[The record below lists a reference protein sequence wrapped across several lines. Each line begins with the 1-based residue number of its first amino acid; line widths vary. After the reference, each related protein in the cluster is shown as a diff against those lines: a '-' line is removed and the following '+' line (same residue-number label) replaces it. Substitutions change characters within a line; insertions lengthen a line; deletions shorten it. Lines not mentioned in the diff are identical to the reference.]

1 MKSEIK
7 KLDKSEIEITVE
19 LSEMELTPYLI
30 KAAEKISTESKIE
43 GFRPGKAP
51 YDIVKQKFGE
61 GAIMNEAVDDI
72 ISKSYYEVLKE
83 NEIVTIG
90 APEIKVEKA
99 APGNPFVYK
108 AKVAVLPK
116 VKLGDYQ
123 GIKLERK
130 KIEIKAE
137 QVEKVVSEIT
147 KLRASEKLIEREA
160 KEGDKLEID
169 FDVFLDK
176 VSIENGKQTKYPITI
191 GEGRFIPGFEEQL
204 IGMKAGEVKEFE
216 LKFPEKYYEKSLA
229 GKNCEF
235 KVTCKAVYEVEM
247 PKVDDEFAKM
257 VSGGKFSTVQ
267 EMKDGI
273 KQNLEEEEKI
283 KQDQILEIEMLDKV
297 VGVSEFEELPEVLLH
312 NEKHR
317 MLHEL
322 EDSVTSQGFK
332 FEDYL
337 SSIKKTTEE
346 LENEFTPQAEKR
358 VKTSIIAREI
368 YQEQKIEVSED
379 EVGLEIE
386 KLLAA
391 YPNNPEARKQLET
404 ETYKDYLRNMIG
416 NKKVIEYLKGIM
428 VHPVK

>member
-7 KLDKSEIEITVE
+7 KLEKSEIEITIE
-19 LSEMELTPYLI
+19 LSEIELTPYLI
-30 KAAEKISTESKIE
+30 KAAEKISTDNKIE

-51 YDIVKQKFGE
+51 YEIIKQRFGE
-61 GAIMNEAVDDI
+61 GAIMNEAVDSI

-83 NEIVTIG
+83 NEIMTIG
-90 APEIKVEKA
+90 APEINVEKM
-99 APGNPFVYK
+99 APGNPFVFK

-116 VKLGDYQ
+116 VKLGDYKT
-123 GIKLERK
+123 IKLEK
-130 KIEIKAE
+130 KKVEIKDE
-137 QVEKVVSEIT
+137 QVEKVIDEIT
-147 KLRASEKLIEREA
+147 KLRAKETLVEREA
-160 KEGDKLEID
+160 KKGDRLEID

-204 IGMKAGEVKEFE
+204 VGMKAGEVKEFE
-216 LKFPEKYYEKSLA
+216 LKFPDKYYEKSLA
-229 GKNCEF
+229 GKKCEF
-235 KVTCKAVYEVEM
+235 KVTCKQVYEVEL
-247 PKVDDEFAKM
+247 PKLDDEFAKM
-257 VSGGKFSTVQ
+257 VSGGKFNTAK
-267 EMKDGI
+267 EMKNGI
-273 KQNLEEEEKI
+273 RENLEEEERI
-283 KQDQILEIEMLDKV
+283 KKDQILEIEMLDKIV
-297 VGVSEFEELPEVLLH
+297 EISEFEELPETLLH

-317 MLHEL
+317 MLHEM
-322 EDSVTSQGFK
+322 EDSVTNQGFK

-337 SSIKKTTEE
+337 ASIKKTTEE

-368 YQEQKIEVSED
+368 YQEQKIEVTED

-391 YPNNPEARKQLET
+391 YQNNPEAQKQLES

-416 NKKVIEYLKGIM
+416 NRKVIEYLKGII
-428 VHPVK
+428 VGE

>member
-7 KLDKSEIEITVE
+7 KLDKSEIEITIE

-30 KAAEKISTESKIE
+30 KAAEKLSQDNKIE

-51 YDIVKQKFGE
+51 YEIIKQRFGE

-72 ISKSYYEVLKE
+72 ISKTYYQVLKE

-90 APEIKVEKA
+90 APEIKVEKM

-116 VKLGDYQ
+116 IKLGDYKS
-123 GIKLERK
+123 IKLERK
-130 KIEIKAE
+130 KIEVKEE
-137 QVEKVVSEIT
+137 QVEKVIAEII
-147 KLRASEKLIEREA
+147 KLRAKETLVERVA
-160 KEGDKLEID
+160 KHGDRLEID

-176 VSIENGKQTKYPITI
+176 VPIENGKQAKYPITI
-191 GEGRFIPGFEEQL
+191 GESRFIPGFEEQL
-204 IGMKAGEVKEFE
+204 TGMKAGETKEFE

-229 GKNCEF
+229 GKTCEF
-235 KVTCKAVYEVEM
+235 KVVCKGVYEIEL
-247 PKVDDEFAKM
+247 PKLDDEFAKM
-257 VSGGKFSTVQ
+257 VSGGKFATVK
-267 EMKDGI
+267 EMKDSI
-273 KQNLEEEEKI
+273 LKNLEEEERV
-283 KQDQILEIEMLDKV
+283 KQDQILELEMLDKIV
-297 VGVSEFEELPEVLLH
+297 NVSEFEDIPVVLLH

-322 EDSVTSQGFK
+322 EENVTNQGFK

-337 SSIKKTTEE
+337 MSIKKTTEE

-368 YQEQKIEVSED
+368 YQEQKIEVTED
-379 EVGLEIE
+379 EVDLEVE
-386 KLLAA
+386 KLMVA
-391 YPNNPEARKQLET
+391 YQNNSEARQQLET

-416 NKKVIEYLKGIM
+416 NRKVIEYLKGII
-428 VHPVK
+428 VKD